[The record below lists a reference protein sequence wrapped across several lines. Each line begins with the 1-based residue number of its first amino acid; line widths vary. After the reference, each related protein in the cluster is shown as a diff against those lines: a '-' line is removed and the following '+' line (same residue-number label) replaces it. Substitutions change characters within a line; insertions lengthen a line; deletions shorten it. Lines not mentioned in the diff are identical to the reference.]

1 MITYLRQL
9 NFKIMKLKSVIFLSI
24 LFITALT
31 ACESNSN
38 KKNFRTTNPNLKEV
52 VVKEVIQ
59 TSSYTYM
66 KLEENGDEYWGAI
79 PRNEEI
85 IEGDTYY
92 FDNYMEMVDF
102 PSKELG
108 KTFESIYFIQEVRT
122 EPFAANQLNEQKG
135 NPKAG
140 NQEISPMEA
149 VDGGI
154 TLSELFSDKS
164 KFGGKTVKIRGMVV
178 KFTAGVMQKN
188 WIHIQDGTR
197 SGNQFDLTITTI
209 DECKLGDIVTFE
221 GKVSLNRDF
230 GYGYSYDILI
240 EDAKLLDLEKATS
253 LQ

>member
-1 MITYLRQL
+1 
-9 NFKIMKLKSVIFLSI
+9 MKLKFVIFLSI
-24 LFITALT
+24 IFLTIFI
-31 ACESNSN
+31 ACESTTN
-38 KKNFRTTNPNLKEV
+38 KKNFRIINPELKEV

-59 TSSYTYM
+59 TSSYTYL
-66 KLEENGDEYWGAI
+66 KLDEDGDNYWGAI
-79 PRNEEI
+79 PLNEKI
-85 IEGDTYY
+85 KEGNTYY
-92 FDNYMEMVDF
+92 FDSYMEMFDF

-108 KTFESIYFIQEVRT
+108 KTFERIYFIQEVRT
-122 EPFAANQLNEQKG
+122 EPFAAKSQPNEQKG

-164 KFGGKTVKIRGMVV
+164 NYKDKIVKVRGTVV

-188 WIHIQDGTR
+188 WVHIQDGTR
-197 SGNQFDLTITTI
+197 AGNQFDLTITTI

-230 GYGYSYDILI
+230 GYGYSYDVLL
-240 EDAKLLDLEKATS
+240 EDAKILDLEKATS

>member
-1 MITYLRQL
+1 
-9 NFKIMKLKSVIFLSI
+9 MKLKFVIFLSI
-24 LFITALT
+24 IFLT
-31 ACESNSN
+31 VLMACESTSN
-38 KKNFRTTNPNLKEV
+38 KKNFRTVNPNLKEV
-52 VVKEVIQ
+52 VVIEVVQ
-59 TSSYTYM
+59 TPSYTYL
-66 KLEENGDEYWGAI
+66 KLDEDGDEYWGAI
-79 PRNEEI
+79 PRNDEMK
-85 IEGDTYY
+85 EGGTYY
-92 FDNYMEMVDF
+92 FDSYFEMNDF

-122 EPFAANQLNEQKG
+122 EPFAANQPNEQKG

-164 KFGGKTVKIRGMVV
+164 KYKDKTVKVRGTVV

-188 WIHIQDGTR
+188 WVHIQDGTR

-240 EDAKLLDLEKATS
+240 EDAKLLNLEKATS